1 MDVEQG
7 QLELQFTPKGTDT
20 SALLGQASAEGD
32 AKSLEEQLEVLHESI
47 GDIRNGVEAS
57 CSTSEEERGPDQGA
71 QRRRSRISLR
81 KACELV
87 QEVVLPVCV
96 VVLGVGF
103 SLAALYVALA
113 SALWPDKPSQPDRI

>member
-1 MDVEQG
+1 M
-7 QLELQFTPKGTDT
+7 
-20 SALLGQASAEGD
+20 
-32 AKSLEEQLEVLHESI
+32 LHESI

-57 CSTSEEERGPDQGA
+57 CSNSEEERGPDHGG
-71 QRRRSRISLR
+71 QRRRSGISLR

-113 SALWPDKPSQPDRI
+113 SAIWPDRPSQPDRI